1 VIERVV
7 LVFAAGGL
15 GAITRYGLASLIG
28 RGTDGP
34 FPWGI
39 LAVNAAGCLLFGLI
53 YSLVE
58 DRGYLSP
65 DARVV
70 VLVGFAGAFTTFST
84 FAFDTTQLA
93 RSGDWILA
101 IGNVVLNNALG
112 IGMVVAGFGI
122 ARLASDSA

>member
-1 VIERVV
+1 MIERVL

-15 GAITRYGLASLIG
+15 GAISRYGLSTLIG

-39 LAVNAAGCLLFGLI
+39 LATNAIGCLIFGLV
-53 YSLVE
+53 YSLIE

-65 DARVV
+65 DVRVII
-70 VLVGFAGAFTTFST
+70 LVGFAGAFTTFST

-93 RSGDWILA
+93 RSGDWLFA
-101 IGNVVLNNALG
+101 VGNVVLNNALG
-112 IGMVVAGFGI
+112 IGMVAAGFG
-122 ARLASDSA
+122 LAKIGN